1 MAYKF
6 ATGSVRRGDI
16 YNEDDTQ
23 GNTYLDWNEDALG
36 VVAGGTTVF
45 VVSGSTALVG
55 IGLSNPSQP
64 LHVSGNL
71 RVEDGYVSASAALYG
86 TDLVLATNSDSSQ
99 TTIYLEGGS
108 GTEILSTGGGNLNIT
123 AQDGSLYLYAS
134 SSGDVIGFGTNGNAS
149 RVVIDEDGNMG
160 IGTTEPDY
168 TLDVQGYIS
177 VGSAGTAYI
186 INNNDTDTHIKL
198 GGGGTPGVDG
208 MVFTCGGKAMLT
220 LDENGLDTVSIG
232 TTGDATDFKVMTTNT
247 DYTLYVSGGVDGVGI
262 CTSAPA
268 VSLDIHYTGSGNPV
282 NLSND
287 EGGGEVVY
295 FGTSSAGLV
304 AGGIYYLNTGGG
316 WQSVDSATTGNGH
329 NQLLGVSLGT
339 KASNDGM
346 LIKGYFDIETFYS
359 GSFIKGAPMY
369 IQSSSASRA
378 ATAGGYLSGAA
389 PTAGNS
395 YVRVVGYGTDTA
407 NVIYF
412 NPDST
417 YVEIA

>member
-6 ATGSVRRGDI
+6 ATGSVERGDI
-16 YNEDDTQ
+16 YNEDDAQ
-23 GNTYLDWNEDALG
+23 GNTYLDWNEDAVG

-45 VVSGSTALVG
+45 VVSGSTARVG
-55 IGLSNPSQP
+55 IG
-64 LHVSGNL
+64 
-71 RVEDGYVSASAALYG
+71 
-86 TDLVLATNSDSSQ
+86 TDS
-99 TTIYLEGGS
+99 
-108 GTEILSTGGGNLNIT
+108 
-123 AQDGSLYLYAS
+123 
-134 SSGDVIGFGTNGNAS
+134 
-149 RVVIDEDGNMG
+149 
-160 IGTTEPDY
+160 PDY
-168 TLDVQGYIS
+168 TLDVEGYIS

-208 MVFTCGGKAMLT
+208 MLFTCGGKAMLT

-232 TTGDATDFKVMTTNT
+232 TSGDATDFKVMTTNT
-247 DYTLYVSGGVDGVGI
+247 DYALYVSGGVDRVGI

-268 VSLDIHYTGSGNPV
+268 VSLDIHYTGSGDPT
-282 NLSND
+282 NLDND

-295 FGTSSAGLV
+295 FGTSSAAMV
-304 AGGIYYLNTGGG
+304 AGGIYYLNKGGG
-316 WQSVDSATTGNGH
+316 WQSVDSATTGTGH
-329 NQLLGVSLGT
+329 NQLLGVAMGQ
-339 KASNDGM
+339 KVVDDGV
-346 LIKGYFDIETFYS
+346 LIRGYFNVNTFYS
-359 GSFIKGAPMY
+359 GSFIKGGPMY

-389 PTAGNS
+389 PTAADS

-417 YVEIA
+417 YVEIG